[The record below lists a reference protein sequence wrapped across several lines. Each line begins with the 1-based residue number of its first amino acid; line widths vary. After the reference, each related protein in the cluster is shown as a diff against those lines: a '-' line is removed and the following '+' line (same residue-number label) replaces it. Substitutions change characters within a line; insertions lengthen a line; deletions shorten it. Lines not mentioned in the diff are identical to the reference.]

1 MKLESS
7 NVSAEKLEELGRGA
21 LRRAVKDG
29 DVDNSSLM
37 AGQISGMVKK
47 VQYASEIIE
56 EMFNEYED
64 VKRNL

>member
-1 MKLESS
+1 
-7 NVSAEKLEELGRGA
+7 
-21 LRRAVKDG
+21 
-29 DVDNSSLM
+29 M